1 MPSPIHRAESLDM
14 KRKSRLQPLQALTLA
29 ALALAS
35 AVASAQDVPE
45 TLSPLRVETD
55 HNGVNLIDGKLRL
68 AVPGLSVPAAPNLRF
83 SRVQNAAP
91 YVTGTLSGTEASY
104 SVHTGGARSEGFHC
118 VDMTVCSSVTGTG
131 SVLEGVGPF
140 SYREAGSGV
149 SYAFNLK
156 QMKYTGIGSIT
167 MRYYASAVS
176 FPNGEVITYTYDTAT
191 LPGDTFGR
199 TFYRPTQLASN
210 LGYHIS
216 IAYYPGSLESG
227 DWGRVQAAALYRS
240 AAPTV
245 ALARLTYGYLDGTVT
260 DWGAGDPVGR
270 LFKCEGTG
278 CANVLGSN
286 VQGDAG
292 TLWLPGEST
301 PTMQAIK
308 HASAQVVSTVLKD
321 GVQWNYAYT
330 NLRWNADSRG
340 YLFDR
345 LTVTGPDGYLAQY
358 DLHVDPT
365 GRSNVMDT
373 FTDALGRASQFQFD
387 ETFRPVRVQYPEG
400 NAVGVTYD
408 GGGNLVS
415 RTTYAKPASGLTALS
430 ESAYYDTSQCDAF
443 GGDVRCYR
451 PLWYRDARGNQTD
464 FVFNTAGQLTEQT
477 DPADAS
483 GVRRKTYVTYVVTN
497 GISRRSVVRVCGD
510 TTTCGTSAEIRTE
523 YEYWGNTLLPS
534 VERHID
540 AARGETRETHYSYDD
555 AGRLLVEDG
564 PLPGVG
570 DAQYFRYDVY
580 GRRIWE
586 IGPLGSNGFRNARKM
601 TYRDSDDKVVRVE
614 EGTVTQPDS
623 AVLTVRATT
632 DLTFD
637 GRRNPV
643 REATSAAGATQRL
656 VERSFKSSGP
666 LICEALRMNP
676 ADFASQTD
684 ACTLG
689 SAGSFGPDRITRNL
703 YDAAGQLLQVQRAY
717 GTPLQQN
724 YATYTY
730 TANGKRQTVT
740 DANGNL
746 STLEYD
752 GLDRL
757 AKLRFPVAT
766 KGAGLSSTSDFELY
780 GYDAAGNRISLRKRD
795 GRVLTYTFDALN
807 RERVKTVPASVSGA
821 PGYSVYRGYDVR
833 GLVTYARFGSDSG
846 PGVTQTYDGF
856 ARLRVSSSMLG
867 GVTRKVAWDYEPGS
881 NRRWITHPD
890 GAYFLYEYDAADRLL
905 HLSENGPST
914 TLASLFYDAE
924 GRRDELDRDAAG
936 AVSAYAYDPLSRLT
950 GLAHDLDGAGTGN
963 DVSFGFA
970 FNPASQILTRVVSNN
985 VYEFAPVSA
994 VRSYTVNGLNQYT
1007 QVGGA
1012 PHSWDANG
1020 NLTGD
1025 GASSFGYDTEN
1036 RLVSVSGAQSAT
1048 LAYDPLGRLWETA
1061 TSSGVTRFLYDG
1073 DRLIAEYS
1081 SSGTLLRR
1089 YVHGAGVDEP
1099 LVWYEGSTVSP
1110 TTRRYLHADH
1120 QGSIVAASTAA
1131 GATLQQN
1138 TYDAYGVPGP
1148 ANSGRFQYTGQ
1159 AAIPELGLYYYKAR
1173 FYHPRLGRFL
1183 QTDPIGYEDDFNL
1196 YAYVGNDPLNGVD
1209 PTGMAGECTGSRV
1222 GAGCEFVSGAKQRDA
1237 VFNRAN
1243 ESDSAARQQAAPRL
1257 ESGPGE
1263 SAARGAEALLTD
1275 PDISDETK
1283 ETTALV
1289 VGGTAAAATV
1299 VGVAPELAA
1308 ASVAVVSRIKNVAKN
1323 ISVDGPTPG
1332 VWHANGR
1339 IFGVRWKQSEWGI
1352 RLDLH
1357 PLKGDPTNTPVLHL
1371 NMGPLGRGEAGH
1383 FTIFDPRWFS
1393 Q

>member
-1 MPSPIHRAESLDM
+1 MGPEVGATAFGYDAE
-14 KRKSRLQPLQALTLA
+14 
-29 ALALAS
+29 
-35 AVASAQDVPE
+35 
-45 TLSPLRVETD
+45 
-55 HNGVNLIDGKLRL
+55 N
-68 AVPGLSVPAAPNLRF
+68 
-83 SRVQNAAP
+83 
-91 YVTGTLSGTEASY
+91 
-104 SVHTGGARSEGFHC
+104 
-118 VDMTVCSSVTGTG
+118 
-131 SVLEGVGPF
+131 
-140 SYREAGSGV
+140 
-149 SYAFNLK
+149 
-156 QMKYTGIGSIT
+156 
-167 MRYYASAVS
+167 
-176 FPNGEVITYTYDTAT
+176 
-191 LPGDTFGR
+191 
-199 TFYRPTQLASN
+199 
-210 LGYHIS
+210 
-216 IAYYPGSLESG
+216 
-227 DWGRVQAAALYRS
+227 
-240 AAPTV
+240 
-245 ALARLTYGYLDGTVT
+245 RLT
-260 DWGAGDPVGR
+260 
-270 LFKCEGTG
+270 
-278 CANVLGSN
+278 S
-286 VQGDAG
+286 
-292 TLWLPGEST
+292 
-301 PTMQAIK
+301 
-308 HASAQVVSTVLKD
+308 
-321 GVQWNYAYT
+321 
-330 NLRWNADSRG
+330 
-340 YLFDR
+340 
-345 LTVTGPDGYLAQY
+345 
-358 DLHVDPT
+358 
-365 GRSNVMDT
+365 
-373 FTDALGRASQFQFD
+373 
-387 ETFRPVRVQYPEG
+387 
-400 NAVGVTYD
+400 
-408 GGGNLVS
+408 
-415 RTTYAKPASGLTALS
+415 ASGAK
-430 ESAYYDTSQCDAF
+430 
-443 GGDVRCYR
+443 
-451 PLWYRDARGNQTD
+451 N
-464 FVFNTAGQLTEQT
+464 
-477 DPADAS
+477 
-483 GVRRKTYVTYVVTN
+483 
-497 GISRRSVVRVCGD
+497 
-510 TTTCGTSAEIRTE
+510 
-523 YEYWGNTLLPS
+523 
-534 VERHID
+534 
-540 AARGETRETHYSYDD
+540 
-555 AGRLLVEDG
+555 
-564 PLPGVG
+564 
-570 DAQYFRYDVY
+570 
-580 GRRIWE
+580 
-586 IGPLGSNGFRNARKM
+586 
-601 TYRDSDDKVVRVE
+601 
-614 EGTVTQPDS
+614 
-623 AVLTVRATT
+623 
-632 DLTFD
+632 
-637 GRRNPV
+637 
-643 REATSAAGATQRL
+643 
-656 VERSFKSSGP
+656 
-666 LICEALRMNP
+666 
-676 ADFASQTD
+676 
-684 ACTLG
+684 
-689 SAGSFGPDRITRNL
+689 
-703 YDAAGQLLQVQRAY
+703 DAAGQPLQVQRAY

-757 AKLRFPVAT
+757 AKLRFPVTT

>member
-1 MPSPIHRAESLDM
+1 
-14 KRKSRLQPLQALTLA
+14 
-29 ALALAS
+29 
-35 AVASAQDVPE
+35 
-45 TLSPLRVETD
+45 
-55 HNGVNLIDGKLRL
+55 
-68 AVPGLSVPAAPNLRF
+68 
-83 SRVQNAAP
+83 
-91 YVTGTLSGTEASY
+91 
-104 SVHTGGARSEGFHC
+104 
-118 VDMTVCSSVTGTG
+118 
-131 SVLEGVGPF
+131 VGP
-140 SYREAGSGV
+140 EVGAT
-149 SYAFNLK
+149 AF
-156 QMKYTGIGSIT
+156 G
-167 MRYYASAVS
+167 
-176 FPNGEVITYTYDTAT
+176 YDAE
-191 LPGDTFGR
+191 
-199 TFYRPTQLASN
+199 N
-210 LGYHIS
+210 
-216 IAYYPGSLESG
+216 
-227 DWGRVQAAALYRS
+227 
-240 AAPTV
+240 
-245 ALARLTYGYLDGTVT
+245 RLT
-260 DWGAGDPVGR
+260 
-270 LFKCEGTG
+270 
-278 CANVLGSN
+278 S
-286 VQGDAG
+286 
-292 TLWLPGEST
+292 
-301 PTMQAIK
+301 
-308 HASAQVVSTVLKD
+308 
-321 GVQWNYAYT
+321 
-330 NLRWNADSRG
+330 
-340 YLFDR
+340 
-345 LTVTGPDGYLAQY
+345 
-358 DLHVDPT
+358 
-365 GRSNVMDT
+365 
-373 FTDALGRASQFQFD
+373 
-387 ETFRPVRVQYPEG
+387 
-400 NAVGVTYD
+400 
-408 GGGNLVS
+408 
-415 RTTYAKPASGLTALS
+415 ASGAK
-430 ESAYYDTSQCDAF
+430 
-443 GGDVRCYR
+443 
-451 PLWYRDARGNQTD
+451 N
-464 FVFNTAGQLTEQT
+464 
-477 DPADAS
+477 
-483 GVRRKTYVTYVVTN
+483 
-497 GISRRSVVRVCGD
+497 
-510 TTTCGTSAEIRTE
+510 
-523 YEYWGNTLLPS
+523 
-534 VERHID
+534 
-540 AARGETRETHYSYDD
+540 
-555 AGRLLVEDG
+555 
-564 PLPGVG
+564 
-570 DAQYFRYDVY
+570 
-580 GRRIWE
+580 
-586 IGPLGSNGFRNARKM
+586 
-601 TYRDSDDKVVRVE
+601 
-614 EGTVTQPDS
+614 
-623 AVLTVRATT
+623 
-632 DLTFD
+632 
-637 GRRNPV
+637 
-643 REATSAAGATQRL
+643 
-656 VERSFKSSGP
+656 
-666 LICEALRMNP
+666 
-676 ADFASQTD
+676 
-684 ACTLG
+684 
-689 SAGSFGPDRITRNL
+689 
-703 YDAAGQLLQVQRAY
+703 DAAGQPLQVQRAY

-1196 YAYVGNDPLNGVD
+1196 YAYVGNDPLNKTDPSGLEVEAIYAHDSQSMFIVDNDTRQWALAEAGSGGKPWGDPIPAGSYAILERAGRNGFYRLERLDSNFGDDETPEGRSLLRLHGPGRTIGCIEVCKDNEFRKARSVLDKTAITTTDVDSKSLLGRLTGGKETLRNFGTMRVLPSGSKLTYNSKTGVVAISR
-1209 PTGMAGECTGSRV
+1209 TETGSRIPKSTTV
-1222 GAGCEFVSGAKQRDA
+1222 CTVQKDGSC
-1237 VFNRAN
+1237 
-1243 ESDSAARQQAAPRL
+1243 
-1257 ESGPGE
+1257 
-1263 SAARGAEALLTD
+1263 
-1275 PDISDETK
+1275 TK
-1283 ETTALV
+1283 
-1289 VGGTAAAATV
+1289 
-1299 VGVAPELAA
+1299 
-1308 ASVAVVSRIKNVAKN
+1308 
-1323 ISVDGPTPG
+1323 
-1332 VWHANGR
+1332 
-1339 IFGVRWKQSEWGI
+1339 
-1352 RLDLH
+1352 
-1357 PLKGDPTNTPVLHL
+1357 
-1371 NMGPLGRGEAGH
+1371 
-1383 FTIFDPRWFS
+1383 
-1393 Q
+1393 